1 MNKENNSIFSG
12 PSSLLLTDP
21 SRLRE
26 AERLAQHFKVPLYRE
41 SGLPAPKELILRLD
55 RDGLALQVGD
65 RILRGDYTGMKKRL
79 RTGNLQRELL
89 VKAVRIRGRGEITVL
104 DAAAGMGEDALLLAA
119 AGFRVILYERDPVI
133 AALLRDT
140 LNRASADPSMTE
152 IVSRM
157 EFHEGDSIGAMRNM
171 KKEMD
176 VIYLDPM
183 FPEKKKSSLT
193 KKKFQLLHYLEKP
206 CEEEEELLQAAMD
219 AEPAKIVIKR
229 PLKGPWLADRKPA
242 HSYKGKAVRYDCL
255 VFAR

>member
-1 MNKENNSIFSG
+1 MISG
-12 PSSLLLTDP
+12 PSSLLLADP
-21 SRLRE
+21 DRIRE
-26 AERLAQHFKVPLYRE
+26 AESLALHFNVPLHTE
-41 SGLPAPKELILRLD
+41 PGLPSPEELILRLD
-55 RDGLALQVGD
+55 REGLALQLGD
-65 RILRGDYTGMKKRL
+65 RILRGDFTEMRKRL

-89 VKAVRIRGRGEITVL
+89 VRAVRIRGCEKITVL

-119 AGFRVILYERDPVI
+119 AGFRVVLYERDPVI
-133 AALLRDT
+133 AALLRDA

-152 IVSRM
+152 IVKRM
-157 EFHEGDSIGAMRNM
+157 EFHEGDSIGAMKKM
-171 KKEMD
+171 KRAMD

-183 FPEKKKSSLT
+183 FPEKKKNSLT

-206 CEEEEELLQAAMD
+206 CEEEEELLQAAID

-242 HSYKGKAVRYDCL
+242 HSYKGKAIRYDCL